1 MKILIEHTFHNPYNP
16 ERVTGGV
23 ERYCHQLW
31 SLLRENEHDAVLAVP
46 KDTDPRYVDG
56 ETVVYIDRLSKQA
69 TKNIGKVASHKVWWK
84 AIEKLS
90 SDFDKV
96 ITNSELSSLAFMEC
110 EELASKVVH
119 INHFPF
125 LATGCQ
131 MAFRYL
137 LCCHFIR
144 NKGGLVLSSGELTRQ
159 KAEKTW
165 TDKRGIIAEHYPDA
179 FSRITEDGPTHAGDI
194 DVNILPSDLEPTAKT
209 NGKRVIAVGRPEPG
223 KKLVLAANTLVS
235 LAERGWECECYL
247 TPYGKDFQ
255 KVMSILEDTQ
265 VTVHVKAPH
274 AEIMKA
280 FAAADYLLFT
290 STDETN
296 GMTAFEAAASGCT
309 VLYQTPEPKHFLEP
323 SGAGVWFKD
332 EWKSLETEDLPVCQ
346 SRASVTNFFASNYSD
361 EAVSQRIMRWLL
373 EAS

>member
-1 MKILIEHTFHNPYNP
+1 MNILIEHTFHNPYDP

-31 SLLRENEHDAVLAVP
+31 SLLRENGHNAVLAVP
-46 KDTDPRYVDG
+46 KDTDPRFVDG
-56 ETVVYIDRLSKQA
+56 ETVVYVDRLSKQA
-69 TKNIGKVASHKVWWK
+69 AKSIGKVASHKVWWNE
-84 AIEKLS
+84 IEKLS
-90 SDFDKV
+90 DGFDKV
-96 ITNSELSSLAFMEC
+96 ITNSELSSLAIMDC
-110 EELASKVVH
+110 ERLVPKMVH
-119 INHFPF
+119 VNHFPF

-144 NKGGLVLSSGELTRQ
+144 NGGGTVLSSGELTRE

-165 TDKRGIIAEHYPDA
+165 ATKRGVIAEHYPDA
-179 FSRITEDGPTHAGDI
+179 FSRIVENGPTHAGDI
-194 DVNILPSDLEPTAKT
+194 DVNIMPSDLASVTETS
-209 NGKRVIAVGRPEPG
+209 GKRVVAVGRPEPG

-235 LAERGWECECYL
+235 LAERGWECECYV

-255 KVMSILEDTQ
+255 KVTGILEDTL
-265 VTVHVKAPH
+265 VKVHVKAPH
-274 AEIMKA
+274 SEIMKA
-280 FAAADYLLFT
+280 FASADYLLFT

-323 SGAGVWFKD
+323 SGAGVWF
-332 EWKSLETEDLPVCQ
+332 EGGWKSLKEQDLPSSNK
-346 SRASVTNFFASNYSD
+346 SRSSIISFFNDNYSNK
-361 EAVSQRIMRWLL
+361 AVAKRILSWL
-373 EAS
+373 